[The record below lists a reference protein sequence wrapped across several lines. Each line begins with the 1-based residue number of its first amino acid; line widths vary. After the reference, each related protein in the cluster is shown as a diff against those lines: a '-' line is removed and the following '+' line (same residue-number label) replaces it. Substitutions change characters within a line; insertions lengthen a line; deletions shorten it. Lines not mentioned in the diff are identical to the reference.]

1 MHNPQPETRVTAHN
15 TATGPLILGATGKV
29 GQALANVWPDGVG
42 LWQHRPGTARPVIA
56 GFPGQS
62 LEWDI
67 LGSAPP
73 PLPGGITGMVVLA
86 GVTDGNDTALD
97 RNKDLALKAI
107 ETAQAVG
114 IPRVLVISTQAVYGT
129 NSLRVD
135 EATPC
140 KPTDP
145 YGKAKRAMEIA
156 LTGLPGV
163 TCLRLG
169 NVAGC
174 DSLFRA
180 AQNGPVTLDRFAGGS
195 SPRRSYIGPRTL
207 AHVLT
212 RLLDP
217 ALTLP
222 PVLNVASPGLVGMDA
237 ILRAAQVPFGTRA
250 APAHAVEALELDLSK
265 LLGLVPLPRVSA
277 HSLVDEARRAG
288 WRAP

>member
-1 MHNPQPETRVTAHN
+1 MTAH
-15 TATGPLILGATGKV
+15 TDATGPLILGATGKV
-29 GQALANVWPDGVG
+29 GRALAKVWPDGAG

-56 GFPGQS
+56 GYPGQA

-73 PLPGGITGMVVLA
+73 PLPRGISGMVVLA
-86 GVTDGNDTALD
+86 GVTDGDDTALE
-97 RNKDLALKAI
+97 RNTDLALAAVEAAKTAGI
-107 ETAQAVG
+107 E
-114 IPRVLVISTQAVYGT
+114 RVLVASTQAVYGT
-129 NSLRVD
+129 DSARVN

-140 KPTDP
+140 KPTAP
-145 YGKAKRAMEIA
+145 YGRAKRAMEIA
-156 LTGLPGV
+156 LSGLPGV

-180 AQNGPVTLDRFAGGS
+180 AQNGPVTLDRFPDGHG
-195 SPRRSYIGPRTL
+195 PRRSYIGPETL

-222 PVLNVASPGLVGMDA
+222 PILNVASPGLVGMDA
-237 ILRAAQVPFGTRA
+237 ILHAAQVPFETRA
-250 APAHAVEALELDLSK
+250 APAHALKTLEMDVSK
-265 LLGLVPLPRVSA
+265 LLGLVPLPQVSA
-277 HSLVDEARRAG
+277 QSLVGEVRRAG